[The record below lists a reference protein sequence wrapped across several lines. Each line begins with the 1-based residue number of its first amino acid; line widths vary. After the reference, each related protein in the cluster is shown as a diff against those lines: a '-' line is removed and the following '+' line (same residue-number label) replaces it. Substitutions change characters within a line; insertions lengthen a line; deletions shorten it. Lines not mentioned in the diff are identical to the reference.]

1 MPSPTLS
8 VPSPAPGPEPA
19 RRAFDPI
26 VRRRRWPVLLGVG
39 VLLVLVGC
47 SGTTEVERAG
57 RFAFVSPGGLSVLTY
72 PEGER
77 GTIGE
82 ISGPDVMSEA
92 TIALS
97 DYPDTVIVLNVWG
110 SWCGPCRAEADSL
123 NTAATASKDL
133 PVQFIGINVRD
144 NRDAAADFH
153 RGKQVPYPSI
163 FDPSMR
169 TLLAIQGFPTSSI
182 PSTII
187 LDRQHRVAQI
197 FLRVVNTGELMQAIR
212 PLATENSPAGT
223 PPTDSPS
230 SATSGPTA
238 ASDGGAG

>member
-1 MPSPTLS
+1 VL
-8 VPSPAPGPEPA
+8 
-19 RRAFDPI
+19 
-26 VRRRRWPVLLGVG
+26 LLGVG

-72 PEGER
+72 PAGER

-92 TIALS
+92 TIAVS

-133 PVQFIGINVRD
+133 PV
-144 NRDAAADFH
+144 
-153 RGKQVPYPSI
+153 
-163 FDPSMR
+163 R

-238 ASDGGAG
+238 SSDGGAG